1 MTTTNFKKLYKEI
14 PMNTSFL
21 HHVTEYVFTYFSW
34 GYLYFSAG
42 YFGYDKFHKDDVSM
56 RRLPPFLKTAAAAQG
71 RRAEKAITEN
81 LRSRLMWACFFYY

>member
-34 GYLYFSAG
+34 GFLYFSAG

-56 RRLPPFLKTAAAAQG
+56 RRLPPFLKTAAAA
-71 RRAEKAITEN
+71 
-81 LRSRLMWACFFYY
+81 

>member
-34 GYLYFSAG
+34 GY
-42 YFGYDKFHKDDVSM
+42 FGYDKFHKDDVSM
-56 RRLPPFLKTAAAAQG
+56 RRLPPFLKTAAAA
-71 RRAEKAITEN
+71 
-81 LRSRLMWACFFYY
+81 

>member
-42 YFGYDKFHKDDVSM
+42 YLATTNSIKM
-56 RRLPPFLKTAAAAQG
+56 
-71 RRAEKAITEN
+71 
-81 LRSRLMWACFFYY
+81 M

>member
-42 YFGYDKFHKDDVSM
+42 YFGYDKFPASAFIFI
-56 RRLPPFLKTAAAAQG
+56 L
-71 RRAEKAITEN
+71 N
-81 LRSRLMWACFFYY
+81 